1 MKNRDASRLVLG
13 QKKAAA
19 GAIAVSLCLTLVLT
33 ACGGG
38 AQEPTASEAPEEQT
52 VQAVQDTTPAPAD
65 DRTVTDAAPAPD
77 AEPAPETETPEQPT
91 PTPAQETAAPAQPEE
106 IPAPTP
112 EATPTPEPVRV
123 YQNGT
128 FSGCGEG
135 FSGPITVSVTIQDDV
150 ITGISVVSSSDDDAF
165 LSEAKGVISRML
177 SAQSA
182 NVDTVSGATYSS
194 QGIIAGV
201 KAALAA
207 GKN

>member
-1 MKNRDASRLVLG
+1 ME

-19 GAIAVSLCLTLVLT
+19 GAIAVSLSLTLVLT

-38 AQEPTASEAPEEQT
+38 AQEPTASEVPEEQT

-91 PTPAQETAAPAQPEE
+91 PTPAQETAAPTQPEE

-112 EATPTPEPVRV
+112 EATPTPTPELVRV

-128 FSGCGEG
+128 FSGFGEG